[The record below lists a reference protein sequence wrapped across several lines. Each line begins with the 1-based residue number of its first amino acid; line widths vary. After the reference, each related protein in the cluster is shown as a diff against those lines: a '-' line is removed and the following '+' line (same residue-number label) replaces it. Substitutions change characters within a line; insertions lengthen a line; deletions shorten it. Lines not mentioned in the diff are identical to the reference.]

1 MTDPSSDRYWLSEF
15 QVTQADLERIAAHI
29 RDTGQAHDL
38 TALAR
43 RVVRGRLRHGHET
56 SAPAQPAWAADPSV
70 RLWDPAGKW
79 KIGDHAIVAVT
90 FQKGSD
96 RWYEPFVGEVVNVE
110 VNRVTV
116 QIDALGQPKTYST
129 QAGHPDDLHKWR
141 RLVEELVKARRGAQ
155 DLEAQIEYV
164 ILQHGERVVSQL
176 LDALRAD
183 ERFLRLAG
191 RYFLRELAVPPSDFQ
206 LAALA
211 WALVGQDA
219 PQPTEALTLL
229 VQPPLAVGDPG
240 LFGLYLGLRERPDL
254 FENAD
259 PGQRPRWVLAGPP
272 PGSCTPA
279 HAAYDPHTYAILCLP
294 GQPIPPETVSRLWDL
309 GLLRAVLAQ

>member
-1 MTDPSSDRYWLSEF
+1 MTDPSSDQYWLSEF
-15 QVTQADLERIAAHI
+15 HITQADLERIATHI

-43 RVVRGRLRHGHET
+43 RVVGGRLRHGHET

-79 KIGDHAIVAVT
+79 KVGDHVIVARRIPTTHIFEPLVGEIVAVVPGEVT
-90 FQKGSD
+90 VRLDRVEKPAMYRRAPRGSD
-96 RWYEPFVGEVVNVE
+96 EARKWHAKVQEVV
-110 VNRVTV
+110 
-116 QIDALGQPKTYST
+116 AAK
-129 QAGHPDDLHKWR
+129 R
-141 RLVEELVKARRGAQ
+141 RAP
-155 DLEAQIEYV
+155 DLEERAEAI
-164 ILQHGERVVSQL
+164 ILTYGERIVSQL

-191 RYFLRELAVPPSDFQ
+191 RWFLHELALPPAAPQ

-211 WALVGQDA
+211 WAMVGQDA
-219 PQPTEALTLL
+219 PQPTEALAPL
-229 VQPPLAVGDPG
+229 VQPPLAAGDPG
-240 LFGLYLGLRERPDL
+240 LFGLYLGLRERSDL
-254 FENAD
+254 FENAE

-294 GQPIPPETVSRLWDL
+294 GQPIPPDMVRRLWDL